1 MRGLAKATLVA
12 IAIVAGA
19 ITSAPAQQT
28 VLNGRVPPVVTHN
41 VTPLG
46 WYVIGSIGCA
56 AVSPMIATAIL
67 GRELFGLH
75 VGPSGL
81 AFDGRDVSACRDSHE
96 YPAADTAPQAK
107 KEEYRARTQF
117 RYSAL
122 GRSAFC

>member
-19 ITSAPAQQT
+19 IASAPAQQT

-81 AFDGRDVSACRDSHE
+81 A
-96 YPAADTAPQAK
+96 
-107 KEEYRARTQF
+107 
-117 RYSAL
+117 L
-122 GRSAFC
+122 

>member
-1 MRGLAKATLVA
+1 MRGLAKAALVA

-67 GRELFGLH
+67 GREL
-75 VGPSGL
+75 SGRG
-81 AFDGRDVSACRDSHE
+81 ARRRRCTVRGAQAA
-96 YPAADTAPQAK
+96 PA
-107 KEEYRARTQF
+107 
-117 RYSAL
+117 
-122 GRSAFC
+122 